1 MPDKTLLAFADHGR
15 VGAPMATDG
24 GDAEAV
30 IAAVAGHGIDVDG
43 LATQLQKEGGAAF
56 SKSWNGLL
64 GGLRDKT
71 AQLAAAH
78 AT

>member
-30 IAAVAGHGIDVDG
+30 IAAVAGQGVDVDA

-56 SKSWNGLL
+56 SKSWAALID
-64 GGLRDKT
+64 GLRDKT
-71 AQLAAAH
+71 TQLAGAH
-78 AT
+78 AA